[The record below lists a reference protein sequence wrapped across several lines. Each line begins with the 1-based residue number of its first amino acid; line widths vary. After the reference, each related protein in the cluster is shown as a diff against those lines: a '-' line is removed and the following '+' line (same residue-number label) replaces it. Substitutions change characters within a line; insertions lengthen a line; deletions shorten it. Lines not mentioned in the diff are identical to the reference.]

1 MQQKGLGDKKVWAT
15 EFGWITRP
23 PDECLGDPSWGGR
36 AWQIVSD
43 EQQSANLVGAFQYA
57 EANWPWMG
65 GMFIFNLDFNEN
77 PALPACE
84 QMRYYSVAG
93 KPAEAALKALPKNK
107 ASLTG
112 QLQTGVKSLTILID
126 VDEQP
131 ITWTPS
137 IALYNAGWQPLVYT
151 TTIDSSASV
160 VPGLSGAL
168 NGTLSA
174 TQESLLQLSVIG
186 FSRTVG
192 TYTGTVNVEWYAASA
207 GNKPRS
213 VPLTLIVV
221 TDVQRVYLP
230 LTVR

>member
-36 AWQIVSD
+36 AWQIVSA
-43 EQQSANLVGAFQYA
+43 EKQATNLAGAYQYA
-57 EANWPWMG
+57 DAHWPWLG
-65 GMFIFNLDFNEN
+65 GLFIFNFDFNEN

-93 KPAEAALKALPKNK
+93 KPAEAALKAMPKSK

-112 QLQTGVKSLTILID
+112 QLQTGVKSLALMID

-137 IALYNAGWQPLVYT
+137 IALYNAGWQALVYT
-151 TTIDSSASV
+151 TTVDGSASV
-160 VPGLSGAL
+160 VPGLSGAIA
-168 NGTLSA
+168 GGLSA

-192 TYTGTVNVEWYAASA
+192 TYTGTVNVEWYAAGA

-221 TDVQRVYLP
+221 ADVQRVYLP
-230 LTVR
+230 LIVR